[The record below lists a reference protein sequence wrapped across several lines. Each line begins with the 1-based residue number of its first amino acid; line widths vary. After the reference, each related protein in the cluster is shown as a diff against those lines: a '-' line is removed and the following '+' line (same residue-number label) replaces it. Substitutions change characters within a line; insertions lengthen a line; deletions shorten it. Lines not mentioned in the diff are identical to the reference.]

1 MKLYYHPVST
11 TSRPVVLFATES
23 GIELDYEIVDLFTG
37 AQYQPEYAAINPSR
51 QVPVLEDG
59 DFRLTESSAIL
70 KYLADKIGSA
80 AYPSDLRKRARVNER
95 MDWLNTGFYR
105 DFSYGFLYPQI
116 FPFMRRPDDNVQAG
130 TVAWGTDKALT
141 WLKVLDE
148 GLIGPRNAYLCGDDI
163 TLADYLGSMMLL
175 GGEAIECRF
184 DAYPNISRWLRN
196 MKALKSW
203 DKVNE
208 PSINTQSARTKAR
221 NSCASDVVPGTA
233 DGAALLAAT
242 RSALPVAP
250 LDRLRKELA
259 ARQQRRV
266 RMVGSGVR
274 HVALVIGDAE
284 ELPADPANTAC
295 IGLHASA
302 ACPGPT
308 GGISCAVGLACFN
321 ACRQIFVA
329 KTHIARTSSTKK
341 AQTNASR

>member
-23 GIELDYEIVDLFTG
+23 GIDLDYQMVDVFTG
-37 AQYQPEYAAINPSR
+37 AQYPPEYSAINPSR

-70 KYLADKIGSA
+70 KYLADKKGSA

-116 FPFMRRPDDNVQAG
+116 FPFMRRPDDTVQAA
-130 TVAWGTDKALT
+130 TVAWGKDKALT

-163 TLADYLGSMMLL
+163 SLADYLGSMMVL

-184 DAYPNISRWLRN
+184 DAYPNISRWLRH

-208 PSINTQSARTKAR
+208 AFYQY
-221 NSCASDVVPGTA
+221 VVGPNKG
-233 DGAALLAAT
+233 
-242 RSALPVAP
+242 
-250 LDRLRKELA
+250 KEFV
-259 ARQQRRV
+259 RV
-266 RMVGSGVR
+266 
-274 HVALVIGDAE
+274 
-284 ELPADPANTAC
+284 
-295 IGLHASA
+295 
-302 ACPGPT
+302 
-308 GGISCAVGLACFN
+308 
-321 ACRQIFVA
+321 
-329 KTHIARTSSTKK
+329 
-341 AQTNASR
+341 